1 MRMKEKMK
9 SKGISSDFLL
19 IIMLTLFCTF
29 FVQAQEITIQG
40 TVKSAD
46 DGFPIPGATVTVK
59 ETKSGAVTNLDGE
72 YSVKAKIGDL
82 ITISYVGMIT
92 KNVPVT
98 SKFMNISLKSKSQDL
113 DEVVV
118 IGYGTVKK
126 KELTGAV
133 SQLKADDIE
142 RFITPDLGSAMQGQI
157 AGVNIAASSG
167 EPGAQSNIQIR
178 GITSLS
184 GSNTPLFVVDGIP
197 QEGDPRLSTNE
208 IETIDVLK
216 DAASAAVY
224 GTRGASGVILITTK
238 KGKEGSMKVD
248 FGTTYGVQRL
258 GQEIALMDASQ
269 QLYFE
274 VQQKKNYSAAFDPG
288 PTRPEWLT
296 NNNDLRDVIL
306 VNDAESKTYNLNV
319 SGGTKNFTYNVA
331 GGLFSADGVLVGSS
345 FKRYNGRASTSY
357 TTDHWRINTSIGFIM
372 EDRDRATNN
381 LITDAIRYKPYFP
394 LIDGSSDTF
403 YTEEGQ
409 GGVETPLNTLAQD
422 LKRKDNERTDKINAS
437 LSVSRDLT
445 KELSFTTRVGAN
457 TTSAIRNIFRPK
469 YTLVDLTTGSS
480 SVDPLKS
487 GVEADA
493 SRLSVFSWDGTLS
506 YKKKIGKHG
515 IDAIVTSAFEERS
528 YHEFYATRNG
538 VISNEIEVLNNA
550 GQDPGAYSGVN
561 YVNKTAGFI
570 GRIQYNYDGKY
581 LFSVLGRRDGSS
593 KFGKDYRWGSFPS
606 LSAAWNVSDEKFWQ
620 PLIGTVNNF
629 KIRLSRGT
637 VGNDSFDP
645 YQYASVITGRR
656 NYVFDTNDTALT
668 LGSAVVSYANPEVKW
683 ETSIS
688 NNIGVDLG
696 FFKNKFTLTADYYV
710 TKKQDMLFPLRL
722 PGSTGVVNGEPQN
735 VILNIGNMTNK
746 GLEIGANYQQKIGK
760 SKFNLG
766 LTFTKNTN
774 VITKI
779 VDGVDIIYNPNSQVL
794 GDPATV
800 FKVGREAAA
809 FWLYQTDG
817 VLKNDAEVTAYNN
830 LTGGTPSQKGD
841 LKFIDQLTIDSDGD
855 GIPDKGDGVLNDKD
869 RVYSGSGL
877 PDFEMGFNMS
887 WNYKN
892 FDMSMNWYASVG
904 AEVINGTKA
913 DAYARFRHADLINMW
928 TADNPTSNIPLA
940 KVRTHPDARGITDL
954 FLEDGSY
961 LRLKLITLGYSLPED
976 VSKAMGI
983 SKLRF
988 YVSGQNPITFTKYT
1002 GFDPEI
1008 GGNNVA
1014 QRGLDLSRFPLTS
1027 LYSIGV
1033 NVTF

>member
-1 MRMKEKMK
+1 MRIKEKIK
-9 SKGISSDFLL
+9 SNRKTSGFLM
-19 IIMLTLFCTF
+19 IVMLAFFCTNTA
-29 FVQAQEITIQG
+29 QAQEITVQG

-46 DGFPIPGATVTVK
+46 DGMPIPGATVIVK
-59 ETKSGAVTNLDGE
+59 GTTKGTVTNFDGE
-72 YSVKAKIGDL
+72 YAVKAKMGDM
-82 ITISYVGMIT
+82 ISVSYIGMIT

-98 SKFMNISLKSKSQDL
+98 GKFLNVILKSSTLDL
-113 DEVVV
+113 EEVVV

-157 AGVNIAASSG
+157 AGVNITANSG
-167 EPGAQSNIQIR
+167 EPGEQSSIQIR

-216 DAASAAVY
+216 DGASIAVY
-224 GTRGASGVILITTK
+224 GTRGAGGVILITTK
-238 KGKEGSMKVD
+238 KGKEGAMKVD
-248 FGTTYGVQRL
+248 FGTTYGVQHL
-258 GQEIALMDASQ
+258 GQGIALMDSSQ
-269 QLYFE
+269 QMYFE

-296 NNNDLRDVIL
+296 NDNDLRNVIL

-319 SGGTKNFTYNVA
+319 SGGTKNFTYNVV

-357 TTDHWRINTSIGFIM
+357 TTDHWKINTSIGFIM

-403 YTEEGQ
+403 YTEEGA

-422 LKRKDNERTDKINAS
+422 LKRRDNERTDKINAS
-437 LSVSRDLT
+437 LSVTRELT
-445 KELSFTTRVGAN
+445 KELSFTSRVGAN
-457 TTSAIRNIFRPK
+457 TSSQIRNIFRPK

-487 GVEADA
+487 GVEAQA
-493 SRLSVFSWDGTLS
+493 SRLSVFSWDGTLN
-506 YKKKIGKHG
+506 YKKKLGKHA
-515 IDAIVTSAFEERS
+515 IDAIATSAFEQRA
-528 YHEFYATRNG
+528 YQEFYANRNG

-550 GQDPGAYSGVN
+550 GQDPGAYSGTN
-561 YVNKTAGFI
+561 YVNKTASFL
-570 GRIQYNYDGKY
+570 GRVQYNYDGKY
-581 LFSVLGRRDGSS
+581 LLSVLARRDGSS
-593 KFGKDYRWGSFPS
+593 KFGSENRWATFPS
-606 LSAAWNVSDEKFWQ
+606 ISVAWNVSDEKFWQ

-629 KIRLSRGT
+629 KVRLSRGT
-637 VGNDSFDP
+637 VGNESFDP
-645 YQYASVITGRR
+645 YQYSSVITGRR
-656 NYVFDTNDTALT
+656 NYVFDPNDVTLT

-688 NNIGVDLG
+688 NNVGIDLA

-710 TKKQDMLFPLRL
+710 TKKEDMLFPVRL
-722 PGSTGVVNGEPQN
+722 SGSTGVVNGQPQN
-735 VILNIGNMTNK
+735 VILNIGNMVNK
-746 GLEIGANYQQKIGK
+746 GLEIGANYREKIGK
-760 SKFNLG
+760 SRFNLG
-766 LTFTKNTN
+766 LTVTRNTN
-774 VITKI
+774 EITKI

-817 VLKNDAEVTAYNN
+817 TLKTDAEVTAYNN
-830 LTGGTPSQKGD
+830 LTGGAPSQKGD
-841 LKFIDQLTIDSDGD
+841 LRFIDQLTVDSDGD
-855 GIPDKGDGVLNDKD
+855 GIADKGDGVLNDKD

-913 DAYARFRHADLINMW
+913 DAYARFRHADLVNMW
-928 TADNPTSNIPLA
+928 TVDNPTSNIPLA
-940 KVRTHPDARGITDL
+940 KVRTHRDASGISDL

-961 LRLKLITLGYSLPED
+961 LRLKLITLGYSLPKD
-976 VSKAMGI
+976 VSTAMGI

-988 YVSGQNPITFTKYT
+988 YVSGQNPLTFTKYS

-1027 LYSIGV
+1027 LYSLGV